1 MGLGDPVYL
10 AIADDAIIH
19 RVTAQGVPGTAM
31 PAFAQQAGGLLTDAQ
46 IDAIVHGIRTRW
58 AKANVLRDANPPP
71 YAAQG
76 PGDPKRGAAAFGDV
90 MKISLKVRGER
101 IAEARFQT
109 FGCGTAIA
117 ASSVTTELITGRT
130 LEEAKKFSNQEVIDA
145 LGGLPPEKV
154 HCSMLAEEAV
164 RAALKNYWQRQK
176 PAGA

>member
-1 MGLGDPVYL
+1 MDTAYSQLVLDHFLNPRNVGEVKD
-10 AIADDAIIH
+10 AD
-19 RVTAQGVPGTAM
+19 GVGE
-31 PAFAQQAGGLLTDAQ
+31 
-46 IDAIVHGIRTRW
+46 V
-58 AKANVLRDANPPP
+58 
-71 YAAQG
+71 
-76 PGDPKRGAAAFGDV
+76 GAAAFGDV
-90 MKISLKVRGER
+90 MKISLKVRGDR

-130 LEEAKKFSNQEVIDA
+130 LEEAKQFSNQEVIAA

-176 PAGA
+176 PARA

>member
-1 MGLGDPVYL
+1 MDTAYSQLVLDHFLNPRNVGEVKD
-10 AIADDAIIH
+10 AD
-19 RVTAQGVPGTAM
+19 GVGE
-31 PAFAQQAGGLLTDAQ
+31 
-46 IDAIVHGIRTRW
+46 V
-58 AKANVLRDANPPP
+58 
-71 YAAQG
+71 
-76 PGDPKRGAAAFGDV
+76 GAAAFGDV
-90 MKISLKVRGER
+90 MKISLKVRGDR

-130 LEEAKKFSNQEVIDA
+130 LEEAKQFSNQEVIAA

-176 PAGA
+176 P

>member
-1 MGLGDPVYL
+1 VDTAYSQLVLDHFLNPRNVGEVKD
-10 AIADDAIIH
+10 AD
-19 RVTAQGVPGTAM
+19 GVGE
-31 PAFAQQAGGLLTDAQ
+31 
-46 IDAIVHGIRTRW
+46 V
-58 AKANVLRDANPPP
+58 
-71 YAAQG
+71 
-76 PGDPKRGAAAFGDV
+76 GAAAFGDV
-90 MKISLKVRGER
+90 MKISLKVRGDR

-130 LEEAKKFSNQEVIDA
+130 LEEAKQFSNQEVIDA

-176 PAGA
+176 P

>member
-1 MGLGDPVYL
+1 MDTAYSQLVLDHFLNPRNVGEVKD
-10 AIADDAIIH
+10 AD
-19 RVTAQGVPGTAM
+19 GVGE
-31 PAFAQQAGGLLTDAQ
+31 
-46 IDAIVHGIRTRW
+46 V
-58 AKANVLRDANPPP
+58 
-71 YAAQG
+71 
-76 PGDPKRGAAAFGDV
+76 GAAAFGDV
-90 MKISLKVRGER
+90 MKISLKVRGDR

-176 PAGA
+176 P

>member
-1 MGLGDPVYL
+1 MDTAYSQLVLDHFLNPRNVGEVKD
-10 AIADDAIIH
+10 AD
-19 RVTAQGVPGTAM
+19 GVGE
-31 PAFAQQAGGLLTDAQ
+31 
-46 IDAIVHGIRTRW
+46 V
-58 AKANVLRDANPPP
+58 
-71 YAAQG
+71 
-76 PGDPKRGAAAFGDV
+76 GAAAFGDV
-90 MKISLKVRGER
+90 MKISLKVRGDR

-130 LEEAKKFSNQEVIDA
+130 LEEAKQFSNQEVIAA

-176 PAGA
+176 A

>member
-1 MGLGDPVYL
+1 VDTAYSQLVLDHFLNPRNVGEVKD
-10 AIADDAIIH
+10 AD
-19 RVTAQGVPGTAM
+19 GVGE
-31 PAFAQQAGGLLTDAQ
+31 
-46 IDAIVHGIRTRW
+46 V
-58 AKANVLRDANPPP
+58 
-71 YAAQG
+71 
-76 PGDPKRGAAAFGDV
+76 GAAAFGDV
-90 MKISLKVRGER
+90 MKISLKVRGDR

-130 LEEAKKFSNQEVIDA
+130 LEEAKKFSNQEVIAA

>member
-1 MGLGDPVYL
+1 MDTAYSQLVLDHFLNPRNVGEVKD
-10 AIADDAIIH
+10 AD
-19 RVTAQGVPGTAM
+19 GVGE
-31 PAFAQQAGGLLTDAQ
+31 
-46 IDAIVHGIRTRW
+46 V
-58 AKANVLRDANPPP
+58 
-71 YAAQG
+71 
-76 PGDPKRGAAAFGDV
+76 GAAAFGDV

-130 LEEAKKFSNQEVIDA
+130 LEEAKQFSNQEVIDA

-164 RAALKNYWQRQK
+164 RAALKNYWKRQK
-176 PAGA
+176 P

>member
-1 MGLGDPVYL
+1 VDTAYSQLVLDHFLNPRNVGEVKD
-10 AIADDAIIH
+10 AD
-19 RVTAQGVPGTAM
+19 GVGE
-31 PAFAQQAGGLLTDAQ
+31 
-46 IDAIVHGIRTRW
+46 V
-58 AKANVLRDANPPP
+58 
-71 YAAQG
+71 
-76 PGDPKRGAAAFGDV
+76 GAAAFGDV
-90 MKISLKVRGER
+90 MKISLKVRGDR

-130 LEEAKKFSNQEVIDA
+130 LEEAKQFSNQEVIAA

-176 PAGA
+176 P

>member
-1 MGLGDPVYL
+1 MDTAYSQLVLDHFLNPRNVGEVKD
-10 AIADDAIIH
+10 AD
-19 RVTAQGVPGTAM
+19 GVGE
-31 PAFAQQAGGLLTDAQ
+31 
-46 IDAIVHGIRTRW
+46 V
-58 AKANVLRDANPPP
+58 
-71 YAAQG
+71 
-76 PGDPKRGAAAFGDV
+76 GAAAFGDV
-90 MKISLKVRGER
+90 MKISLKVRGDR

-130 LEEAKKFSNQEVIDA
+130 LEEAKQFSNQEVIDA

-176 PAGA
+176 P